1 MLPYITKD
9 ARCSLSKFPVPTEM
23 PRMLAL
29 PFTSEI
35 NVSLFMAISHS
46 FAKPEIFISQIYNS
60 VLFIFHYIYLMQNS
74 REKKQFKIIF
84 SELMKYWIIWLIQFS
99 EAEKGEE
106 RKLWIGKGI
115 EEQNSNQEE

>member
-1 MLPYITKD
+1 
-9 ARCSLSKFPVPTEM
+9 
-23 PRMLAL
+23 
-29 PFTSEI
+29 
-35 NVSLFMAISHS
+35 MAISHS